1 MQAKL
6 NVERG
11 DQAGAV
17 ENFQQALTLSGGQGT
32 TLFELRAATGLAQL
46 WAERDKSDEAKALL
60 APIHAGIKE
69 GLDTADLQDS
79 KRLLD
84 AL

>member
-1 MQAKL
+1 MTSA
-6 NVERG
+6 N
-11 DQAGAV
+11 
-17 ENFQQALTLSGGQGT
+17 GT
-32 TLFELRAATGLAQL
+32 KLFELRAATGLAQL

-69 GLDTADLQDS
+69 GLDTADLQDA
-79 KRLLD
+79 KGLLD